1 MKSDRLELKKLRIS
15 DAEFILTLL
24 NTDSWIKF
32 IGERDVKSKEDAI
45 AYIKKIN
52 SNPLTTYWVIK
63 IKDGL
68 KSIGIITL
76 IQRAYLFH
84 KDLGFA
90 LLPAY
95 TGQNYAFEASQLFL
109 QNIMSNSDD
118 TTIQAVTL
126 SNNDL
131 SIKLLNRL
139 GFEFENEII
148 FQKEILQIFTLVLS
162 TKTS

>member
-24 NTDSWIKF
+24 NTASWIKF

-68 KSIGIITL
+68 KSIGLITL

-95 TGQNYAFEASQLFL
+95 NGQNYAFESSQLLL
-109 QNIMSNSDD
+109 QNLKSNSDD
-118 TTIQAVTL
+118 TIIQAVTL

-139 GFEFENEII
+139 GFKFENEII